1 MKEDIKLEATFS
13 ITDIKDS
20 AVKLMNE
27 SIEDIEENPE
37 NTIDII
43 RETIILLKSYLLN
56 YQHFGYDPLRKE
68 EE

>member
-1 MKEDIKLEATFS
+1 MMSKDIKLEATFS

-20 AVKLMNE
+20 AIKCMNE
-27 SIEDIEENPE
+27 SIEDIEETPK

-56 YQHFGYDPLRKE
+56 YQHFGKE